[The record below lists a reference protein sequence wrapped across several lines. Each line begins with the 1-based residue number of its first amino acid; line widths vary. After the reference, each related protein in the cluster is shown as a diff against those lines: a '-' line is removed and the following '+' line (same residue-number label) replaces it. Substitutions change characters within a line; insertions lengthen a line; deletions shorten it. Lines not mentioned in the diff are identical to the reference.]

1 MTPKVISLSSKNQ
14 VSLPVGM
21 LKQLQVTKGAKFMI
35 SFSNG
40 TLVIEPIKDP
50 IKSLKGILKGRGS
63 VQEFLDERKKEEAN
77 SYDKYI
83 RNTKLSAKP
92 TKE

>member
-1 MTPKVISLSSKNQ
+1 MHPKVISLSSKNQ
-14 VSLPVGM
+14 VSLPVDM
-21 LKQLQVTKGAKFMI
+21 LKQLQVTKGTKLMI

-50 IKSLKGILKGRGS
+50 IKSLKGILKGKGS
-63 VQEFLDERKKEEAN
+63 VQKFLDERKREEAN

-83 RNTKLSAKP
+83 RNTK
-92 TKE
+92 